1 MTATGAPRGMPP
13 GPGKPGAWQTLE
25 WMYRPIPF
33 MERCRRRYGPIFS
46 IRLGPGGRVVM
57 IADPGIAKQVLT
69 GDPEIFRA
77 GDTNGLFRPVVG
89 SHSILLLDGEE
100 HLRHR
105 RIMLPA
111 FGGSHAQQF
120 ADQVREIAEKQVA
133 SWNVGDRLS
142 LQDEMEKISFESIMR
157 VVFGADRAASLERL
171 RELIPEMMDRCDS
184 AFTLLPWFRREFG
197 GSTPY
202 ARLMRSVREVDEVL
216 YEVISERRG
225 DPLNQLRDDALSL
238 LLQAKNEDGTPL
250 EERLVRDELLTLIM
264 AGYETTTNGLA
275 WTLERLLRS
284 PDQLE
289 RLRGELE
296 AGEDAYLESVVKETL
311 RSRPVVPVVAR
322 RLSEPASVAGYS
334 LPAGTILMVS
344 IYLVHHDPQTYP
356 EPEEFD
362 PERFVDGVPDDAAWI
377 PFGGGTR
384 RCLGASFAQLE
395 MRVVLREILTA
406 VDLIAVGE
414 GESTVR
420 KRFTFAPGGGAAA
433 RVAGR
438 RPSQPSLGKRRFRT
452 TPSVPHAQ
460 RT

>member
-1 MTATGAPRGMPP
+1 LTANGALRGMPP
-13 GPGKPGAWQTLE
+13 GPSKPGTWQTLE

-57 IADPGIAKQVLT
+57 IADPHIAKQVLT

-111 FGGSHAQQF
+111 FGGSHAHQF

-157 VVFGADRAASLERL
+157 VVFGTDRAASLERL

-197 GSTPY
+197 GSTPF

-238 LLQAKNEDGTPL
+238 LLQAKHEDGTPL

-362 PERFVDGVPDDAAWI
+362 PERFVDGVPDGAAWI

-406 VDLIAVGE
+406 VELVAVGE

-420 KRFTFAPGGGAAA
+420 KRFTFAPGDGAAA

-438 RPSQPSLGKRRFRT
+438 RSPQPSLGKRRFRT
-452 TPSVPHAQ
+452 PPSVPHAQ
-460 RT
+460 RA